1 MPIETLIQ
9 FNNRLGLQG
18 LSWFDADQ
26 VHFATATEL
35 LWGQAQISRE
45 LAPEKLPSLRRVS
58 AVLRSFRFDGEA
70 TETGTTFFA
79 KLTPM
84 TFDSLMYG
92 LLRRRFG

>member
-1 MPIETLIQ
+1 MIFMPIETLIQ

-70 TETGTTFFA
+70 TEKGDDI
-79 KLTPM
+79 LCQVDPN
-84 TFDSLMYG
+84 DV
-92 LLRRRFG
+92 